1 MSELEP
7 GVAKPRMNVE
17 SFNLDHRLV
26 SAPYVRVADRKR
38 LPGGDELVK
47 YDVRFTQPNQ
57 AHLEMP
63 AVHSIE
69 HLTAELMRN
78 HTDKLID
85 FSPMGC
91 QTGFYALTLGLEPPQ
106 FMQILEATFR
116 DILAAEQVPA
126 ANEVQ
131 CGWGANHSL
140 EAAQQAVS
148 QFLAQRAVW
157 GQVMAQAADE
167 PEAASEPEAVG
178 EPEAP
183 AAKAQAQAS
192 EAQTPVSETQAPVSE
207 AQAAATE
214 PAN

>member
-106 FMQILEATFR
+106 FMQILEASFR

-157 GQVMAQAADE
+157 GQVMGQAAGE

-192 EAQTPVSETQAPVSE
+192 EAQTPVSETQA
-207 AQAAATE
+207 AATE